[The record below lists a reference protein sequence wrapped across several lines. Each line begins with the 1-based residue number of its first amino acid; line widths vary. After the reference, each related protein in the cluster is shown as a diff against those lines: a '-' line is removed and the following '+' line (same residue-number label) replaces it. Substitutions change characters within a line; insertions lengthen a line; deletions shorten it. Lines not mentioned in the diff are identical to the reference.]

1 MNRRFFELLRL
12 SHVVWIY
19 EPTLP
24 REGRPRDVLYYR
36 IQMRIVENRIKR
48 LRRGPAQWLPCDLN

>member
-12 SHVVWIY
+12 SHVVWVY
-19 EPTLP
+19 EPTMP
-24 REGRPRDVLYYR
+24 RGSPHDLLYYK
-36 IQMRIVENRIKR
+36 ILMRLAEGRIKR